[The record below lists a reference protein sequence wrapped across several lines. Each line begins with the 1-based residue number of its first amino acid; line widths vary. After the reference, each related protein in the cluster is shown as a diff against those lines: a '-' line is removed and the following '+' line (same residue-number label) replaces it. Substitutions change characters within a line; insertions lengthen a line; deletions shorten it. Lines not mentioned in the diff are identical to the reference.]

1 VQLYTGAQINFGDLT
16 PYLTYSKNDS
26 NNHLF
31 HKSSKRTKNVGTF
44 SQKANEGDKNNLF
57 FVPGPV
63 WEVVEPEERDGVGVD
78 GDGDGEN
85 ADDVHDHARL
95 HHVHGLQRA
104 MAEDDGVG
112 SCRHRQGEGVRA
124 NNP

>member
-1 VQLYTGAQINFGDLT
+1 MLKIIT
-16 PYLTYSKNDS
+16 
-26 NNHLF
+26 
-31 HKSSKRTKNVGTF
+31 
-44 SQKANEGDKNNLF
+44 F

-95 HHVHGLQRA
+95 HHVHGLERA
-104 MAEDDGVG
+104 MPEDDGVG
-112 SCRHRQGEGVRA
+112 GCRHRQGEGVRA
-124 NNP
+124 NNPCRKKWLHFC